1 MQIAMGAKRRWT
13 VLIIVDESIV
23 SQAPRLGGVGGGG
36 AGAGHQ
42 RLGLKSL
49 PVSTSGA
56 GHRYHLDHM
65 RMAIFLGCTS

>member
-13 VLIIVDESIV
+13 VLIIVNESIV
-23 SQAPRLGGVGGGG
+23 SQSPRFGAGRGGE
-36 AGAGHQ
+36 GAGHQ